1 MPEVGNEGKSAQ
13 VVLRILKRAYDNYA
27 QLHSPRYS
35 SLPERGVLK
44 IIYIF
49 FLFLVVSF
57 TTDCTDR
64 VDG

>member
-49 FLFLVVSF
+49 FCFSWFLLRQ
-57 TTDCTDR
+57 TAQTE
-64 VDG
+64 